1 VSLVHRV
8 REPAGDPVGA
18 LVLSHGRGTDENDLF
33 GLFDELDPERR
44 LLGIAPGGPLTN
56 VPPGGRHWYL
66 VPRVGY
72 PDPETFQGSYELLT
86 EFLDA
91 TLADRG
97 IPWDQT
103 VLGGFSMGTVMSYA
117 VGLGVGRPSP
127 AGILALSGFVPVVD
141 GWEPEL
147 ESRRGLPVLIHHGR
161 QDPIISV
168 DFGRRAY
175 DLLQRAGLDVTYLE
189 SDAGHWLPPE
199 LIPRMREFVG
209 AALGERAAGES

>member
-1 VSLVHRV
+1 MSLVHRV
-8 REPAGDPVGA
+8 REPEGDPAGA

-44 LLGIAPGGPLTN
+44 LLGIAPGGPLTD

-72 PDPETFQGSYELLT
+72 PDPETFQASYELLT

-117 VGLGVGRPSP
+117 VGLGDGRPSP

-161 QDPIISV
+161 QDPIIRIE
-168 DFGRRAY
+168 FGRRA
-175 DLLQRAGLDVTYLE
+175 DDFLNQAGLDVTYIE

-199 LIPRMREFVG
+199 LIPRMQTFVDRV
-209 AALGERAAGES
+209 LDKEGEPA